1 MALTEVSLD
10 DRYSLEKGRVLLSGT
25 QALVRLVIL
34 QHQRDQ
40 KAGLNT
46 AGYVSGYRGSP
57 LGNVDREMLASDK
70 YLKEHNIKFE
80 PGVNEDL
87 AATAIWGSQQV
98 NLFPGGKYDGVF
110 GLWYGKGPGVDRTGD
125 VFRHGNLS
133 GTSPKGGVLVVAGDD
148 PACKSSTAYSQ
159 TEYAFVDVQIPVVA
173 PANVQEFLDFGIYGY
188 ELSRFSGSWVAM
200 KTVTENVESTCS
212 VDVDPERVKIET
224 PDDYE
229 GPKDGVYTR
238 WPDAPIAQEARLRQA
253 KLPAIY
259 AFARKN
265 KIDHVAFGTDTG
277 TFGIVTVGKTY
288 TDVREALELLGITQ
302 EVAEQI
308 GLGVYKVGML
318 WPLEPEGLKEF
329 AKGLKEMLVIEEK
342 RPILETQIKS
352 ELFNVPD
359 TQRPLIIGKRDET
372 DTEILS
378 SIGELSPPAVA
389 PVIAAR
395 LNKFFQSNNAVTE
408 NVNNGMAS
416 MNAKLRSPNLPAPKI
431 TRLPYFC
438 SGCPH
443 NTSTKVPEGSRAV
456 AGIGCHFMAI
466 WMNRSTATFTHMG
479 GEGANWIGQAPFT
492 EQKHV
497 FSNLGDGTYHHSGLL
512 AIRAAVTSNVNIT
525 YKILFNDAVAMTG
538 GQAHDSHLTPMAI
551 SRQVHGEGV
560 RRIAVVSDEP
570 DKYPSNADFAP
581 YTTFDHRR
589 DLDKIQKE
597 LRDIEGVTVLIYDQT
612 CAAEKRRRRKR
623 GTFPDPAKRLFINDA
638 VCDGCGDCGIVSN
651 CVSLTPVDTPLGRKR
666 AIDQSSCNKDYSCVD
681 GFCPSFVTVYGGQ
694 LKKKAGTGNTAEKA
708 GIPLPGAPTLPVID
722 KTYGIIITGIGGTG
736 VVTIGAILGMAAH
749 IEGKGVTTFDLTGL
763 AQKNGPVVCHLKVAN
778 SPEDIL
784 SVPIGPGQADAI
796 IGCDMVTT
804 GNQEALSK
812 MNSANTKA
820 VVNAQ
825 QTMTAEFTGN
835 KDMVFPDQE
844 LRDAIDASCGGGVDF
859 INASQLATALL
870 GDSIASNLFMV
881 GFAWQ
886 KGMLP
891 ISEEAI
897 MKSIELNGVAVDFNK
912 RAFAWGRRTADTPE
926 KVIEIVELPEADKDK
941 EEPTLEEVIS
951 YRSDYLTQYQNQTYA
966 KRYEAFV
973 AKVNVVDAGKS
984 ELSKA
989 VAHNLFKLM
998 AYKDEY
1004 EVARLYTDPAFLEK
1018 IRDKFEGDYTISFN
1032 MAPPLL
1038 AAKDE
1043 NTGHLLK
1050 KEFGPWMMKAF
1061 GILSKLKGLRGTAL
1075 DIFGR
1080 TDERRM
1086 ERQLITD
1093 YETLIEGLLK
1103 GLNDK
1108 NYDTAVQLASLPNDI
1123 RGFGHIKEGNV
1134 TVYKQKQ
1141 GKLLNEFNN
1150 PTPQAQAAE

>member
-1 MALTEVSLD
+1 MAQTDISLE
-10 DRYSLEKGRVLLSGT
+10 DRYSLEKGRVLLNGT

-34 QHQRDQ
+34 QHQRDV
-40 KAGLNT
+40 KAGFNT

-57 LGNVDREMLASDK
+57 LGNVDREMEAGEK
-70 YLKEHNIKFE
+70 YLKAHNIKFE
-80 PGVNEDL
+80 SGVNEDL

-110 GLWYGKGPGVDRTGD
+110 GMWYGKGPGVDRTGD

-133 GTSPKGGVLVVAGDD
+133 GTSPKGGVLVIAGDD
-148 PACKSSTAYSQ
+148 PACKSSTASSQ
-159 TEYAFVDVQIPVVA
+159 TEYAFVDAQMPVVA

-212 VDVDPERVKIET
+212 VDVDPDRVKVET
-224 PDDYE
+224 PDDYV
-229 GPKDGVYTR
+229 GPEDGVYTR
-238 WPDAPIAQEARLRQA
+238 WPDAPIAQEARLRKA

-265 KIDHVAFGTDTG
+265 PLDRMVFGAENG
-277 TFGIVTVGKTY
+277 KFGIVTVGKSY
-288 TDVREALELLGITQ
+288 TDVREALELLGIS
-302 EVAEQI
+302 EKVAKEI
-308 GLGVYKVGML
+308 GLSVYKVGLL
-318 WPLEPEGLKEF
+318 WPLEPQGIKNFAEGLKE
-329 AKGLKEMLVIEEK
+329 LLVVEEK

-352 ELFNVPD
+352 ELYNVAD
-359 TQRPLIIGKRDET
+359 SKRPLVIGKRDET
-372 DTEILS
+372 ETIILS
-378 SIGELSPPAVA
+378 SIGELSPPIVA
-389 PVIAAR
+389 KVIADR
-395 LNKFFQSNNAVTE
+395 LDKFSTNNASLKETIR
-408 NVNNGMAS
+408 NGIAAMD
-416 MNAKLRSPNLPAPKI
+416 AKLKAPNLPAPSI

-466 WMNRSTATFTHMG
+466 WMDRSTATFTHMG

-512 AIRAAVTSNVNIT
+512 AIRAAVTANVNIT

-538 GQAHDSHLTPMAI
+538 GQSHDSHLTPMSI

-560 RRIAVVSDEP
+560 KRIAVVSDEP
-570 DKYPSNADFAP
+570 DKYPANAGFAP
-581 YTTFDHRR
+581 FTTFHHRR
-589 DLDKIQKE
+589 DLDAVQRE

-623 GTFPDPAKRLFINDA
+623 GQFPDPAKRIFINDA
-638 VCDGCGDCGIVSN
+638 VCDGCGDCGVVSN
-651 CVSLTPVDTPLGRKR
+651 CVSIIPLETPLGRKR
-666 AIDQSSCNKDYSCVD
+666 AIDQSSCNKDYSCAE
-681 GFCPSFVTVYGGQ
+681 GFCPSFVTVHGGQ
-694 LKKKAGTGNTAEKA
+694 LKKKAGTGNTAENA
-708 GIPLPGAPTLPVID
+708 GIPIPAAPTLPTID

-778 SPEDIL
+778 APEDIL
-784 SVPIGPGQADAI
+784 SVPIGPGGADAI

-804 GNQEALSK
+804 GNTEALSK
-812 MNSANTKA
+812 MNAANTKA

-825 QTMTAEFTGN
+825 QTMTADFTNN
-835 KDMVFPDQE
+835 KDLVFPDQE
-844 LRDAIDASCGGGVDF
+844 LRDAIEAGCGGGVDF
-859 INASQLATALL
+859 INASQLATSLL

-897 MKSIELNGVAVDFNK
+897 SKAIALNGVAVEFNRK
-912 RAFAWGRRTADTPE
+912 AFMWGRRAAATPE
-926 KVIEIVELPEADKDK
+926 KVMEIVTIPDTEKTKKVPSL
-941 EEPTLEEVIS
+941 TEVIS
-951 YRSDYLTQYQNQTYA
+951 YRSDYLTKYQNQAYA

-973 AKVNVVDAGKS
+973 AKVKSVDTKGG
-984 ELSKA
+984 ELSEA
-989 VAHNLFKLM
+989 VAKNLFKLM

-1004 EVARLYTDPAFLEK
+1004 EVARLYADPAFLEK
-1018 IRDKFEGDYTISFN
+1018 ISDKFEGNYTLAFN

-1038 AAKDE
+1038 AAKDQS
-1043 NTGHLLK
+1043 GHLIK

-1061 GILSKLKGLRGTAL
+1061 GILAKFKGLRGSAL
-1075 DIFGR
+1075 DIFGK
-1080 TDERRM
+1080 TEERRM

-1093 YETLIEGLLK
+1093 YETLLEEILK
-1103 GLNDK
+1103 SLTDK
-1108 NYDTAVQLASLPNDI
+1108 NYDTAVQLASVPNDI
-1123 RGFGHIKEGNV
+1123 RGFGHVKEGNV
-1134 TVYKQKQ
+1134 KAARVRQAQ
-1141 GKLLNEFNN
+1141 LMEQFNN
-1150 PTPQAQAAE
+1150 PSLKAQAAE